1 MLLRQVL
8 LSTSF
13 FFLCSLGSLTVYAV
27 SQEECCMKLF
37 NGHFL
42 PLECGN
48 FLGGSVLSFPE
59 RMQRRMPPLMC
70 GSVPPAMNRAPM
82 ASTPAMMSIPPLMIR
97 PPMWGM
103 PAMMRIPPMWGP
115 RSF

>member
-13 FFLCSLGSLTVYAV
+13 FFLCSLGSLTVYAA
-27 SQEECCMKLF
+27 SQEECCMRLF

-82 ASTPAMMSIPPLMIR
+82 VGIPAMMSIPPLPMMIR
-97 PPMWGM
+97 LPMF
-103 PAMMRIPPMWGP
+103 GP